1 MVKFRKTVARLLPYN
16 RTHYMRAWRGRKET
30 DAKWYGYSFQL
41 DEDERTVS
49 YALNTYKPMFI
60 DIYQPFFEEVVLSF
74 GSTSRWIINHD
85 NKDMAWLPNNENN
98 LQRLRSLFKSNNV
111 PFSFKGGLE
120 FDTEDLLLFSKELM
134 LYPTSVFN
142 REQTCYKN
150 LDISN
155 KEIPFIIKTTGHL
168 DIDLLSTDKGLLEKF
183 AGKKMKGSYVIQYRT
198 L

>member
-85 NKDMAWLPNNENN
+85 NKDMAWLQNNENN

>member
-16 RTHYMRAWRGRKET
+16 STHYMRAWRGRKET

>member
-60 DIYQPFFEEVVLSF
+60 NIYQSFFEEVVLSF
-74 GSTSRWIINHD
+74 GSTSRWIANHD
-85 NKDMAWLPNNENN
+85 DNDRQWFPNNQNN
-98 LQRLRSLFKSNNV
+98 LPRLRSLFKSNNV
-111 PFSFKGGLE
+111 PLSFKGALE
-120 FDTEDLLLFSKELM
+120 FEAKDLLQFSKEIM
-134 LYPTSVFN
+134 LYPTSVSNVERKCYCDLSISN
-142 REQTCYKN
+142 REV
-150 LDISN
+150 
-155 KEIPFIIKTTGHL
+155 PFIIKTTHHL
-168 DIDLLSTDKGLLEKF
+168 DIDLMSTDMELLEKF
-183 AGKKMKGSYVIQYRT
+183 AGKKMKGSYVVQYRA